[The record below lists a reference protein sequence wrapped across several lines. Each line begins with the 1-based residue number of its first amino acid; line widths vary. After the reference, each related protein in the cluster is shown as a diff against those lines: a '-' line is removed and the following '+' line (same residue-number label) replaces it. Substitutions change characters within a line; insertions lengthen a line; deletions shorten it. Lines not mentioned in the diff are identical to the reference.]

1 MIAKRCFW
9 TVLFLMSMNARALQA
24 CQSCS
29 YHAMSYPAWLLDK
42 LTVGHGHVVMWVIS
56 SVALFAIWVAVYIRL
71 RRQKRI
77 MLAEYIVI
85 SVIITSAVLLGDV
98 VMWVISS
105 AALFAIWV
113 GVYIRRRRQKRIML
127 AEYIVISV
135 IITSAVLLGVYHF
148 GKEVTTQFGGHIDVT
163 VDSKPGEAY
172 EEYLQRVRQLNGY
185 DYCPNCGKKMF
196 RSREG
201 NWICDYD
208 KCDYIRRARQEMGG
222 KDVPVQHLIEI
233 IESSAKKNFSGDN

>member
-1 MIAKRCFW
+1 MKRNMIAKRCFW

-42 LTVGHGHVVMWVIS
+42 LLTVGHGHVVMWVIS
-56 SVALFAIWVAVYIRL
+56 CV
-71 RRQKRI
+71 
-77 MLAEYIVI
+77 
-85 SVIITSAVLLGDV
+85 D
-98 VMWVISS
+98 
-105 AALFAIWV
+105 LFAIWV

-148 GKEVTTQFGGHIDVT
+148 GKEVAAQFGGHIDVT

-172 EEYLQRVRQLNGY
+172 EEYLKRVRQLNGY

-208 KCDYIRRARQEMGG
+208 KCDYIRRVRQEMGG
-222 KDVPVQHLIEI
+222 KDVPAQQLIEI